1 MTFVVYVISELILCY
16 HETRVIRQ
24 KPNVFIIYP
33 THVESVSFDSEVG
46 PLPKVPRLLVVERGG
61 GYRFS
66 GSWTNHLFTFL
77 CDNVLLGAP
86 CEVCLT
92 GWSLSWVGWRSAPG
106 QMGGQCGRFATLLLV
121 VTFCSVKHST
131 FSKKRKMKIDVL
143 VLKDEVCLFLPIPLP
158 SGSSLSLGY
167 V

>member
-16 HETRVIRQ
+16 NETRVIRQ

-46 PLPKVPRLLVVERGG
+46 PLPKVPRLLVVEWGG

-77 CDNVLLGAP
+77 CDNVLFGAP
-86 CEVCLT
+86 RDVCLT
-92 GWSLSWVGWRSAPG
+92 GWSLS
-106 QMGGQCGRFATLLLV
+106 
-121 VTFCSVKHST
+121 
-131 FSKKRKMKIDVL
+131 
-143 VLKDEVCLFLPIPLP
+143 
-158 SGSSLSLGY
+158 
-167 V
+167 